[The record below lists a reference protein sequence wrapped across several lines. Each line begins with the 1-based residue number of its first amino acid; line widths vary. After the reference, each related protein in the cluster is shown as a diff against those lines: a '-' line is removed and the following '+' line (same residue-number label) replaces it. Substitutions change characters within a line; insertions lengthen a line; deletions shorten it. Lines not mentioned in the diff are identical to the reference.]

1 MDFGIKGQA
10 AVVAAASKGLG
21 RACAIALAAEGVNV
35 AVFARDLNALNETAA
50 AARAQGAQAIAIQAD
65 VTRPDDIRQVIDRAA
80 SEFGRLD
87 ILVCNAGGPTPGV
100 FASASEEQWEQAF
113 QLNLMSV
120 VRLVNAT
127 LPHLRKQGGGRI
139 INLVSTSV
147 REPIAGLLLSNSI
160 RPGVIGLAK
169 TLSQELGPDHITV
182 NNIITGSILTD
193 RQRSLRER
201 TAQQL
206 GISVEEAIKQ
216 VEKNIPLGRLG
227 DPEELAA
234 LVAFLA
240 SRQAAYITGASI
252 PVDGGVMKGIW

>member
-1 MDFGIKGQA
+1 MDFGIKGQG

-21 RACAIALAAEGVNV
+21 RACAVALAAEGVNL
-35 AVFARDLNALNETAA
+35 AVFARDLDALNETAA
-50 AARAQGAQAIAIQAD
+50 AAQAQGVKAIAIQAD
-65 VTRPDDIRQVIDRAA
+65 VTRPDQIRQVIDRAVD
-80 SEFGRLD
+80 ELGRLD
-87 ILVCNAGGPTPGV
+87 IVVCNAGGPPPGT
-100 FASASEEQWEQAF
+100 FASVNDEQWEQAF

-120 VRLVNAT
+120 VRLTHAA
-127 LPHLRKQGGGRI
+127 LPHMRRQGGGRI

-147 REPIAGLLLSNSI
+147 REPIEGLILSNSI
-160 RPGVIGLAK
+160 RSGVIGLAK
-169 TLSQELGPDHITV
+169 TLSQELGPDNITV
-182 NNIITGSILTD
+182 NNIITGSIMTD

-206 GISVEEAIKQ
+206 GISVEEAIKR

-227 DPEELAA
+227 EPEELAA

-252 PVDGGVMKGIW
+252 PVDGGIMKGIW

>member
-1 MDFGIKGQA
+1 MDFDIKGQG

-35 AVFARDLNALNETAA
+35 AVFARNFDGLNETAA
-50 AARAQGAQAIAIQAD
+50 AVRAAGAQAFAIQAD
-65 VTRPDDIRQVIDRAA
+65 VTNPDQIRQVVERAA

-87 ILVCNAGGPTPGV
+87 ILVCNAGGPPPGK
-100 FASASEEQWEQAF
+100 FADVSDEQWEQAF

-120 VRLVNAT
+120 VRLIHEA
-127 LPHLRKQGGGRI
+127 LPHLRRQGGGRI

-147 REPIAGLLLSNSI
+147 REPIEGLILSNSI
-160 RPGVIGLAK
+160 RSGVIGLAK

-182 NNIITGSILTD
+182 NNIITGSIMTD

-201 TAQQL
+201 MAQQL
-206 GISVEEAIKQ
+206 GISVEEAIKMA
-216 VEKNIPLGRLG
+216 EKNIPLKRLG
-227 DPEELAA
+227 APEELAA
-234 LVAFLA
+234 TVAFLA

-252 PVDGGVMKGIW
+252 PVDGGVLKGIW